1 MKEVFSD
8 IDLASDEQPLSL
20 RVIRSK
26 KDVAEAA
33 IDGEL
38 LKLKWGSRTGKQR
51 DVLVRATNQAGEYVD
66 TKFYVELWEPDYWK
80 LILTVLGGLGIFLLG
95 MKNLSEGL
103 QAIAG
108 NRLRRMISI
117 VTDNRVM
124 ATGVGLLVTML
135 VQSSSITTVMV
146 VGFVNSGFMTLTQAV
161 GVIMGA
167 NIGTT
172 VTAQIIALDVTEYAL
187 ALVAAGFG
195 FSFFG
200 RGDSARA
207 RGTVVMGL
215 GLIFFGMAIMGE
227 AMQPLRDE
235 PAFRDAMVSLESA
248 WLGILVG
255 AGFTAIVQS
264 SSATTALV
272 IVLAGQ
278 GLIPLEA
285 GIALILGA
293 NIGTSVTALLA
304 TIGKPRDALRAA
316 AIHTCFN
323 VGGVIIFLPLIG
335 VLVAIVENI
344 GGGLAREIANAHTIF
359 NVVVTLIFMAFLPA
373 FVGFVERTVKD
384 RPEAEEQRIRA
395 KYLDKEL
402 LRTPP
407 LALDRARLELSR
419 MADRVRTMLEHAIP
433 TILGGTRSDLSA
445 LEAMDDEIDAL
456 HGHVITYLGLIGRQ
470 ALTDEDSEELVG
482 LMEATNNLEAIGD
495 IIETNLVTLGYSR
508 IDDGFEVSPETQS
521 VITEFHRAVQRA
533 FDGAMIAV
541 TQRNQQE
548 AHRVGAMKDEINS
561 LERAAARHEAE
572 RLVAPEPNR
581 VEAYRFEV
589 DVINNLKR
597 IYYFAKRT
605 ARAAIP
611 PAERATT

>member
-1 MKEVFSD
+1 MTLAVLQESSD
-8 IDLASDEQPLSL
+8 LDV
-20 RVIRSK
+20 VI
-26 KDVAEAA
+26 
-33 IDGEL
+33 L
-38 LKLKWGSRTGKQR
+38 LTTL
-51 DVLVRATNQAGEYVD
+51 
-66 TKFYVELWEPDYWK
+66 
-80 LILTVLGGLGIFLLG
+80 LGGLALFLHG
-95 MKNLSEGL
+95 MDRMTEALK
-103 QAIAG
+103 AVAG
-108 NRLRRMISI
+108 DRMRSILARLTSNRFFAVGTGAG
-117 VTDNRVM
+117 VTAVI
-124 ATGVGLLVTML
+124 
-135 VQSSSITTVMV
+135 QSSSVTTVLV
-146 VGFVNSGFMTLTQAV
+146 VGFVTSGLMTLTQAA
-161 GVIMGA
+161 GVIVGA

-172 VTAQIIALDVTEYAL
+172 VTAQIIALDVTRYAL
-187 ALVAAGFG
+187 AFVAAGFA

-200 RGDSARA
+200 RGDSVRS

-215 GLIFFGMAIMGE
+215 GLIFFGMAIMGD
-227 AMQPLRDE
+227 AMEPLRDQR
-235 PAFRDAMVSLESA
+235 AFTDAMVSLESA

-304 TIGKPRDALRAA
+304 AIGKPRDALRAA
-316 AIHTCFN
+316 TIHTGFN
-323 VGGVIIFLPLIG
+323 VGGVILFLPLIG
-335 VLVAIVENI
+335 VLSAIVESI
-344 GGGLAREIANAHTIF
+344 GGGPAREIANAHTIF

-373 FVGFVERTVKD
+373 FVGFVERVVRD
-384 RPEAEEQRIRA
+384 RPEAEEKRIRA
-395 KYLDKEL
+395 KYLDTEL

-419 MADRVRTMLEHAIP
+419 MADRVRTMLAEAIP
-433 TILGGTRSDLSA
+433 VVLAGSRSELSA

-456 HGHVITYLGLIGRQ
+456 HGHVISYLGLIGRQ
-470 ALTDEDSEELVG
+470 SLTDDDSEELVG

-508 IDDGFEVSPETQS
+508 IDEGFEVSAQTMHM
-521 VITEFHRAVQRA
+521 IDEFHRTVQRA

-561 LERAAARHEAE
+561 LERAATSHEAE

-581 VEAYRFEV
+581 VEAYRFEI

-611 PAERATT
+611 PAERAST

>member
-1 MKEVFSD
+1 MPTRPLIAVLQASTSSD
-8 IDLASDEQPLSL
+8 LDV
-20 RVIRSK
+20 VI
-26 KDVAEAA
+26 
-33 IDGEL
+33 
-38 LKLKWGSRTGKQR
+38 
-51 DVLVRATNQAGEYVD
+51 VLMTL
-66 TKFYVELWEPDYWK
+66 F
-80 LILTVLGGLGIFLLG
+80 GGLALFLHG
-95 MKNLSEGL
+95 MDRMTEALK
-103 QAIAG
+103 AVAG
-108 NRLRRMISI
+108 DRMRSILARLTSNRLFAVGTGAG
-117 VTDNRVM
+117 VTAVI
-124 ATGVGLLVTML
+124 
-135 VQSSSITTVMV
+135 QSSSVTTVLV
-146 VGFVNSGFMTLTQAV
+146 VGFVTSGLMTLTQAA

-187 ALVAAGFG
+187 AFVAAGFG

-200 RGDSARA
+200 RGETVRS
-207 RGTVVMGL
+207 RGSVVMGL
-215 GLIFFGMAIMGE
+215 GLIFFGMAVMGD
-227 AMQPLRDE
+227 AMEPLRDE

-255 AGFTAIVQS
+255 AGFTAVVQS

-272 IVLAGQ
+272 IVLAAQ

-293 NIGTSVTALLA
+293 NVGTSVTALLA
-304 TIGKPRDALRAA
+304 AIGKPRDALRAA
-316 AIHTCFN
+316 AVHTGFN
-323 VGGVIIFLPLIG
+323 IGGVLLFLPLIG
-335 VLVAIVENI
+335 VLTAIVEDI
-344 GGGLAREIANAHTIF
+344 GGGSAREIANAHTIF
-359 NVVVTLIFMAFLPA
+359 NITVTLVFMAFLPA
-373 FVGFVERTVKD
+373 FVSFVERTVKD
-384 RPEAEEQRIRA
+384 RPEPEERRIRA
-395 KYLDKEL
+395 KYLDTEL

-433 TILGGTRSDLSA
+433 TILGGTRSELSE

-470 ALTDEDSEELVG
+470 TLTDEDSEELVG

-495 IIETNLVTLGYSR
+495 LIETNLVTLGYNR
-508 IDDGFEVSPETQS
+508 IDDGFEVSAETREM
-521 VITEFHRAVQRA
+521 IAEFHRTVQRA

-541 TQRNQQE
+541 TQRNRQE

-611 PAERATT
+611 PAERAST

>member
-1 MKEVFSD
+1 MPSRLALLQTTSD
-8 IDLASDEQPLSL
+8 L
-20 RVIRSK
+20 
-26 KDVAEAA
+26 DVA
-33 IDGEL
+33 IL
-38 LKLKWGSRTGKQR
+38 LMTL
-51 DVLVRATNQAGEYVD
+51 
-66 TKFYVELWEPDYWK
+66 F
-80 LILTVLGGLGIFLLG
+80 GGLALFLHG
-95 MKNLSEGL
+95 MDRMTEALK
-103 QAIAG
+103 AVAG
-108 NRLRRMISI
+108 DRMRSILAKLTSNRLFAVGTGAG
-117 VTDNRVM
+117 VTAVI
-124 ATGVGLLVTML
+124 
-135 VQSSSITTVMV
+135 QSSSVTSVLV
-146 VGFVNSGFMTLTQAV
+146 VGFVTSGLMTLTQAA

-200 RGDSARA
+200 RGDTIRS

-215 GLIFFGMAIMGE
+215 GLIFFGMAIMGD

-235 PAFRDAMVSLESA
+235 PAFREAMVSLESA

-255 AGFTAIVQS
+255 AGFTAVVQS

-316 AIHTCFN
+316 AIHTGFN
-323 VGGVIIFLPLIG
+323 VGGVILYLPLIG
-335 VLVAIVENI
+335 VLAAVVESI

-359 NVVVTLIFMAFLPA
+359 NVTVTLVFTAFLPA
-373 FVGFVERTVKD
+373 FVTFVERLVKD
-384 RPEAEEQRIRA
+384 RPEAEEERIRA
-395 KYLDKEL
+395 KYLDTEL

-407 LALDRARLELSR
+407 LALDRARLELNR
-419 MADRVRTMLEHAIP
+419 MASRVRTMLEHSIP
-433 TILGGTRSDLSA
+433 TILGGTRSELSD

-470 ALTDEDSEELVG
+470 SLTDEDSEELVG

-495 IIETNLVTLGYSR
+495 IIETNLVTLGYGR
-508 IDDGFEVSPETQS
+508 IDEGLEVGAETRD

-548 AHRVGAMKDEINS
+548 AYRVSAMKDEINS

-611 PAERATT
+611 PTKRATT

>member
-1 MKEVFSD
+1 MPIRLAVLQESG
-8 IDLASDEQPLSL
+8 DLDV
-20 RVIRSK
+20 VI
-26 KDVAEAA
+26 
-33 IDGEL
+33 L
-38 LKLKWGSRTGKQR
+38 LMTL
-51 DVLVRATNQAGEYVD
+51 
-66 TKFYVELWEPDYWK
+66 F
-80 LILTVLGGLGIFLLG
+80 GGLALFLHG
-95 MKNLSEGL
+95 MDRMTEALK
-103 QAIAG
+103 AVAG
-108 NRLRRMISI
+108 DRMRSILAKLTSNRLFAVGTGAG
-117 VTDNRVM
+117 VTAVI
-124 ATGVGLLVTML
+124 
-135 VQSSSITTVMV
+135 QSSSVTTVLV
-146 VGFVNSGFMTLTQAV
+146 VGFVTSGLMTLTQAA

-187 ALVAAGFG
+187 ALVAAGFA

-200 RGDSARA
+200 RGDSVRS
-207 RGTVVMGL
+207 RGTVIMGL
-215 GLIFFGMAIMGE
+215 GLIFFGMAVMGD
-227 AMQPLRDE
+227 AMQPLRNE
-235 PAFRDAMVSLESA
+235 PAFQDAMISLESA

-304 TIGKPRDALRAA
+304 TLGKPRDALRAA
-316 AIHTCFN
+316 AIHTGFN

-335 VLVAIVENI
+335 VLASIVEEI

-359 NVVVTLIFMAFLPA
+359 NVVVTLVFTAFLPS
-373 FVGFVERTVKD
+373 FVRFVERVVKD

-395 KYLDKEL
+395 KYLDTEL

-433 TILGGTRSDLSA
+433 VVVGGTRSELSE

-470 ALTDEDSEELVG
+470 SLTDEDSEELVG

-508 IDDGFEVSPETQS
+508 IDDDFVVSDETQEM
-521 VITEFHRAVQRA
+521 IAEFHRTVQRA

-597 IYYFAKRT
+597 IYYFTKRT

-611 PAERATT
+611 PKERAAS

>member
-1 MKEVFSD
+1 MPSRLALLQESSDLDVVILLMTVF
-8 IDLASDEQPLSL
+8 
-20 RVIRSK
+20 
-26 KDVAEAA
+26 
-33 IDGEL
+33 
-38 LKLKWGSRTGKQR
+38 
-51 DVLVRATNQAGEYVD
+51 
-66 TKFYVELWEPDYWK
+66 
-80 LILTVLGGLGIFLLG
+80 GGLALFLHG
-95 MKNLSEGL
+95 MDRMTEALK
-103 QAIAG
+103 AVAG
-108 NRLRRMISI
+108 DRMRSILAKLTSNRLFA
-117 VTDNRVM
+117 V
-124 ATGVGLLVTML
+124 ATGAGVTA
-135 VQSSSITTVMV
+135 VIQSSSVTTVLV
-146 VGFVNSGFMTLTQAV
+146 VGFVTSGLMTLTQAA

-172 VTAQIIALDVTEYAL
+172 VTAQIIALDVTDYAL
-187 ALVAAGFG
+187 ALVAAGFA

-200 RGDSARA
+200 RGDSVRA

-215 GLIFFGMAIMGE
+215 GLIFFGMAIMGD

-255 AGFTAIVQS
+255 AGFTAVVQS

-278 GLIPLEA
+278 GLIPLQA

-316 AIHTCFN
+316 AIHTGFN
-323 VGGVIIFLPLIG
+323 VGGVLIFLPLIG
-335 VLVAIVENI
+335 VLASIVQEI

-359 NVVVTLIFMAFLPA
+359 NVVVTVIFLAFLPA
-373 FVGFVERTVKD
+373 FVSFIERVVKD

-395 KYLDKEL
+395 KYLDTEL

-419 MADRVRTMLEHAIP
+419 MAGRARTMLEHAIP
-433 TILGGTRSDLSA
+433 VVVGGTRSELA
-445 LEAMDDEIDAL
+445 ELEAMDDEIDAL
-456 HGHVITYLGLIGRQ
+456 HGHIITYLGLIGRQ
-470 ALTDEDSEELVG
+470 ALSDEDSEELVG

-495 IIETNLVTLGYSR
+495 IIETNLVALGYSR
-508 IDDGFEVSPETQS
+508 IDDGFEVSEETQLMIS
-521 VITEFHRAVQRA
+521 EFHRTVQRA

-541 TQRNQQE
+541 TQRNAQE
-548 AHRVGAMKDEINS
+548 AHRVSAMKEEINS

-581 VEAYRFEV
+581 VEAYRFEI

-611 PAERATT
+611 PAERAMS